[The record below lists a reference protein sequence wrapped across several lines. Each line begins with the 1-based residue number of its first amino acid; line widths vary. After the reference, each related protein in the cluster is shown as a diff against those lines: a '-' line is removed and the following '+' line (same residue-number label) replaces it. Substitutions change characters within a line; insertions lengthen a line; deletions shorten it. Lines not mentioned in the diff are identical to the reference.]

1 MPGISEEERARR
13 DALIADAQRTGRFM
27 KDVAGEHD
35 IRDMQDSTGPSLL
48 GICGRKGSGK
58 STAAQVLLDAG
69 WKRVKFAD
77 PLKNMLRVIGL
88 DDRHIEGDL
97 KEVPCD
103 LLGGKTPRWAMQSL
117 GTEWGRKCIY
127 DDFWMSLA
135 RREIALVLAQG
146 YSVVVDD
153 VRFDN
158 EADMIRELGG
168 SVLLIKRGPD
178 APIEHESE
186 KGVTPDFIYEND
198 LTREHLAGYMH
209 WVFLDTDF

>member
-1 MPGISEEERARR
+1 MIS
-13 DALIADAQRTGRFM
+13 AD
-27 KDVAGEHD
+27 D
-35 IRDMQDSTGPSLL
+35 IRDMQDNGPSLL
-48 GICGRKGSGK
+48 GISGRKGSGK

-88 DDRHIEGDL
+88 DDRHLEGDL

-117 GTEWGRKCIY
+117 GTEWGRKCIFP
-127 DDFWMSLA
+127 DFWMSLA
-135 RREIALVLAQG
+135 RREIALVMGQG

-158 EADMIRELGG
+158 EADMLRELGG
-168 SVLLIKRGPD
+168 SILQIKRGP
-178 APIEHESE
+178 APEVTHESE
-186 KGVTPDFIYEND
+186 KGVTPDFTYEND
-198 LTREHLAGYMH
+198 KTVEHLAGYMH
-209 WVFLDTDF
+209 YVVLGRDF